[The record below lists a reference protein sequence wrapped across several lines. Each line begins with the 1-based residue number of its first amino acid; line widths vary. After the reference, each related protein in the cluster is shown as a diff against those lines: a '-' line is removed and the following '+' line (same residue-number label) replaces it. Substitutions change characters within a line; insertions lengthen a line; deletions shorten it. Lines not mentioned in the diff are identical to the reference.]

1 MARLIIKE
9 VAKRKG
15 LNQSQLQIK
24 AGVTPQLLNRY
35 WHNHTQSVA
44 LEQLEMIAK
53 ALGVKP
59 QDLIVSDEEARVMAG
74 EIDEAA

>member
-9 VAKRKG
+9 VAKRNG
-15 LNQSQLQIK
+15 INQSQLQIK

-44 LEQLEMIAK
+44 LEQLEQIAK
-53 ALGVKP
+53 ALGVRP
-59 QDLIVSDEEARVMAG
+59 GDLIVPDEEAKALQ
-74 EIDEAA
+74 ELEEEAA

>member
-1 MARLIIKE
+1 MSRLIIDR
-9 VAKRKG
+9 VARQQG
-15 LNQSQLQIK
+15 INQSQLQLK

-44 LEQLEMIAK
+44 FDQLDKIAK

-59 QDLIVSDEEARVMAG
+59 GELIVSDEDLAEMERQAN
-74 EIDEAA
+74 AA